1 MMIDIYRHE
10 DLHGFEG
17 IYLGG
22 STDLIT
28 AQRFLAMS
36 WMTNMAVWD
45 S

>member
-10 DLHGFEG
+10 DLHGFEE

-36 WMTNMAVWD
+36 WTTNMAVWD